1 MKTLA
6 FFSAAVLCAAVA
18 VPVATGATVP
28 VGSHTPGSIQKG
40 CTGPGDLYA
49 GPGVN
54 GMYGCLKGDGSGVV
68 CGGAGKYAKT
78 CSTFAQAP
86 PHLPTQMELHN
97 AEVKASTT
105 KAKAQ

>member
-1 MKTLA
+1 MKTLVL
-6 FFSAAVLCAAVA
+6 FSAAVLCAVSSVLVA
-18 VPVATGATVP
+18 AGATIP
-28 VGSHTPGSIQKG
+28 VGSHNPSSIQKG

-86 PHLPTQMELHN
+86 PHLPTQAELHK
-97 AEVKASTT
+97 AEVSHAAS
-105 KAKAQ
+105 KVKAQ